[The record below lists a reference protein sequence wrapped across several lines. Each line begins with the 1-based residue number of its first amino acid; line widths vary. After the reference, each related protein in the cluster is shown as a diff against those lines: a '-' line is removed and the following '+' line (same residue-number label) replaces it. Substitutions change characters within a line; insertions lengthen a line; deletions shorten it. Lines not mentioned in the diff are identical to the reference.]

1 MDRRRRA
8 ANSRLSRS
16 KNSNLKSSRAAH
28 ELEFCWPDSMFTE
41 FFWPSSTQNLLRSL
55 RIQSFAGVDSG
66 RGACR
71 RRLPTLEISPPFA
84 RRISY
89 ETRLL
94 LPGFRIS
101 GDGLTK
107 FSVC

>member
-1 MDRRRRA
+1 
-8 ANSRLSRS
+8 
-16 KNSNLKSSRAAH
+16 
-28 ELEFCWPDSMFTE
+28 MFTE
-41 FFWPSSTQNLLRSL
+41 FFLAVFNSQSPSLVADSVFCRRRQRS
-55 RIQSFAGVDSG
+55 RHMP
-66 RGACR
+66 

-101 GDGLTK
+101 GHGLTK
-107 FSVC
+107 FTVCQQLEREGQSSSRPLEPLRRRGFFRF

>member
-1 MDRRRRA
+1 M
-8 ANSRLSRS
+8 
-16 KNSNLKSSRAAH
+16 
-28 ELEFCWPDSMFTE
+28 P
-41 FFWPSSTQNLLRSL
+41 
-55 RIQSFAGVDSG
+55 
-66 RGACR
+66 

-107 FSVC
+107 FTVCRPGAL